1 MRPSFVV
8 SCRFGFAVLAFLV
21 SLLPSAESQ
30 AASIPDPE
38 ALALEFSGELLAPPA
53 LVAEIEQDL
62 ALVRASNT
70 VLEEVTV
77 SLDWVP
83 GQVIVGLSS
92 SAFAEFQN
100 GTFLGFDALNAQYGP
115 VVMGAN
121 SFTETVHFDFEA
133 DYHPDVLAMLY
144 GAVAGAAYAEPS
156 YVNFAGVERPDIV
169 MEDQHVY
176 RFEYA
181 WLCDEFTCF
190 NLYYWTYEV
199 LPNGDLVVIDQGG
212 DPPPGVD
219 APVPSGAG
227 AELAIQASPN
237 PARGAIRLSLSGTVA
252 HESVFSIYDVQGRL
266 VRRLASTHATALSPT
281 ATWDGRNEAGRF
293 VPAGAYFVRAT
304 AGERVATERLVRI
317 R

>member
-8 SCRFGFAVLAFLV
+8 FCRFGFAVLAFLV

-38 ALALEFSGELLAPPA
+38 ALALEFSGEFLAPPA
-53 LVAEIEQDL
+53 LVAEIGQDL

-70 VLEEVTV
+70 VLEEVSV
-77 SLDWVP
+77 WLDWVP
-83 GQVIVGLSS
+83 GRVIVGLSPE
-92 SAFAEFQN
+92 AFAEFQN
-100 GTFLGFDALNAQYGP
+100 GTFHGFDALNAQYDP
-115 VVMGAN
+115 VAVVAN
-121 SFTETVHFDFEA
+121 PSIRPVFFAFEES
-133 DYHPDVLAMLY
+133 YHPDVLAVLY
-144 GAVAGAAYAEPS
+144 GAVEGAEYAIPD
-156 YVNFAGVERPDIV
+156 YINFAGVRGPDIV
-169 MEDQHVY
+169 MEDLHVY

-181 WLCDEFTCF
+181 WFCDEFTCF
-190 NLYYWTYEV
+190 KLYYWTYEV

-219 APVPSGAG
+219 APVPSAPGT
-227 AELAIQASPN
+227 ELAIEASPN
-237 PARGAIRLSLSGTVA
+237 PTRGAVRLSLSGTTVA
-252 HESVFSIYDVQGRL
+252 GDYSIYDVQGRL
-266 VRRLASTHATALSPT
+266 VRRLASTHATALPPT
-281 ATWDGRNEAGRF
+281 ATWDGRNEAGRV